1 MSTLKVSTIA
11 PLGTDATN
19 TVSLQAGA
27 KTSGFGKIAQIV
39 QGSTTSA
46 TNIASTSF
54 SDTGLSASITPSS
67 TSSKILVVVNQN
79 VVTNIDTNLGN
90 SKIQLL
96 RDSTTVISWGEN
108 IARIEAGN
116 QSAVKFGH
124 LVTFNYLDS
133 PSTTSSVTYKTQ
145 GAVSSTSNNGQ
156 SQFQQSSVSSLITLM
171 EVLD

>member
-1 MSTLKVSTIA
+1 MSTLKVTN
-11 PLGTDATN
+11 LQKLDGTTFP
-19 TVSLQAGA
+19 V
-27 KTSGFGKIAQIV
+27 GKIGQIV
-39 QGSTTSA
+39 QGNTTTA

-67 TSSKILVVVNQN
+67 TSSKILVTVNQN

-116 QSAVKFGH
+116 ESAVKFGH

-145 GAVSSTSNNGQ
+145 AAVSSTSNNGQ

-171 EVLD
+171 EVLA

>member
-1 MSTLKVSTIA
+1 
-11 PLGTDATN
+11 
-19 TVSLQAGA
+19 
-27 KTSGFGKIAQIV
+27 V
-39 QGSTTSA
+39 QGSTTTA

-79 VVTNIDTNLGN
+79 LVTNIDTNLGN

-96 RDSTTVISWGEN
+96 RDSTTVISWAEN

-156 SQFQQSSVSSLITLM
+156 SQFQHSSVSSLITLM

>member
-1 MSTLKVSTIA
+1 MIGQV
-11 PLGTDATN
+11 
-19 TVSLQAGA
+19 
-27 KTSGFGKIAQIV
+27 V
-39 QGSTTSA
+39 QGSTTTA

-67 TSSKILVVVNQN
+67 TSSKILVTVNQN

-96 RDSTTVISWGEN
+96 RDSTTVISWEN

-124 LVTFNYLDS
+124 LVTFN
-133 PSTTSSVTYKTQ
+133 
-145 GAVSSTSNNGQ
+145 
-156 SQFQQSSVSSLITLM
+156 I
-171 EVLD
+171 

>member
-1 MSTLKVSTIA
+1 MSTLKVTN
-11 PLGTDATN
+11 LQKLDGTTFP
-19 TVSLQAGA
+19 V
-27 KTSGFGKIAQIV
+27 GKIGQIV
-39 QGSTTSA
+39 QGSTTTA

-67 TSSKILVVVNQN
+67 TSSKILVTVNQN

-96 RDSTTVISWGEN
+96 RDGTTVISWGEN

-124 LVTFNYLDS
+124 LVTFAYLDS
-133 PSTTSSVTYKTQ
+133 PASTSSIIYKTQ

-171 EVLD
+171 EVLA

>member
-1 MSTLKVSTIA
+1 M
-11 PLGTDATN
+11 
-19 TVSLQAGA
+19 
-27 KTSGFGKIAQIV
+27 
-39 QGSTTSA
+39 
-46 TNIASTSF
+46 
-54 SDTGLSASITPSS
+54 
-67 TSSKILVVVNQN
+67 
-79 VVTNIDTNLGN
+79 VTNIDTNLGN

-96 RDSTTVISWGEN
+96 RDSTTVISWAEN

>member
-1 MSTLKVSTIA
+1 MSTLKVTNLQKLDGSTFPMI
-11 PLGTDATN
+11 GQ
-19 TVSLQAGA
+19 V
-27 KTSGFGKIAQIV
+27 V
-39 QGSTTSA
+39 QGSTTTA

-67 TSSKILVVVNQN
+67 TSSKILVTVNQN

-124 LVTFNYLDS
+124 LVTFAYLDS
-133 PSTTSSVTYKTQ
+133 PASTSSIIYKTQ

-171 EVLD
+171 EVLA

>member
-19 TVSLQAGA
+19 TV
-27 KTSGFGKIAQIV
+27 
-39 QGSTTSA
+39 SA

-79 VVTNIDTNLGN
+79 LVTNIDTNLGN

-96 RDSTTVISWGEN
+96 RDSTTVISWAEN

-156 SQFQQSSVSSLITLM
+156 SQFQHSSVSSLITLM